1 LPALIKQIKKIKK
14 MEQKYHSLTKEE
26 INQLKSQGCT
36 SCSWS
41 TIQVTEQFDPGKVTS
56 TKFSGNIKLG
66 VFDREFTFFGG
77 VKKPAGISNATIH
90 NCIIGN
96 NVYIGQIKNYIA
108 NYIIEDDVVIE
119 NVDIIA
125 VEGESS
131 FGNGVI
137 VEAINEGGG
146 REIPIYDYL
155 SAHTAYI
162 LALYRHKPKV
172 INAFEK
178 VIADYT
184 KSVTSS
190 MGLIARDAKLL
201 NCRTIINVKI
211 GVKSTIE
218 GIYRLSNGSINSSV
232 EDPVYLGPGVIV
244 ENFIICS
251 GSKISDATLISNCF
265 IGQGCELS
273 KHYSAENSLFFANCQ
288 GFHGEACAIFAGPYT
303 VSHHKST
310 LLIAGL
316 FSFLNA
322 GSGSNQSN
330 HMYKLGPI
338 HQGIIER
345 GSKTTSDSYILWP
358 AKIGAFSL
366 VMGRHYRNSDTSDL
380 PFSYLV
386 ESKDESVLNPGMNLR
401 SVGTVRDAQKWPK
414 RDKRKDPNKLDY
426 INFNLLSPYTIQKM
440 IKGNEIL
447 NRLKMS
453 SGESSD
459 HYFYQRCKIFNPSLN
474 KGIRL
479 YEIGINK
486 FLGNSLIKRLE
497 KINFKNNK
505 EIQKRLKPDTPIG
518 TGKWVDLAGLIAPEE
533 IVGKLLSDIENEKIS
548 TLEQVDSFFKAIHDN
563 YYTYEWT
570 WAVDI
575 LQKRIGKEI
584 NEITSWDIIELVEK
598 WKKSV
603 EDLDNMLYEDAK
615 KEFSLNS
622 KTGFGMDGEETDK
635 QLDFEQVRGKFES
648 NSTVSAIKEHIIE
661 KTNLGNELIER
672 MKKVS

>member
-1 LPALIKQIKKIKK
+1 
-14 MEQKYHSLTKEE
+14 MTQKYRPLTKEE
-26 INQLKSQGCT
+26 INQLESQGCT
-36 SCSWS
+36 ACDW
-41 TIQVTEQFDPGKVTS
+41 TNVQVANQFDPEKIKS

-66 VFDREFTFFGG
+66 VFDKEITFFGG

-96 NVYIGQIKNYIA
+96 NVYIGLIKNYLA

-119 NVDIIA
+119 NVDMIA

-172 INAFEK
+172 IEALEQ

-190 MGLIARDAKLL
+190 MGLIARGAKLI

-211 GVKSTIE
+211 GVNSTIE
-218 GIYRLSNGSINSSV
+218 GVYRLSNGSINSSV

-244 ENFIICS
+244 EDFIVCS
-251 GSKISDATLISNCF
+251 GSKISDATLVSHCF

-303 VSHHKST
+303 VTHHKST

-338 HQGIIER
+338 HQGIVER
-345 GSKTTSDSYILWP
+345 GSKTTSDSYMLWP
-358 AKIGAFSL
+358 AKVGAFSL
-366 VMGRHYRNSDTSDL
+366 VMGRHYRNSDTSDM
-380 PFSYLV
+380 PFSYLI
-386 ESKDESVLNPGMNLR
+386 EKNDDSFLIPGINLR
-401 SVGTVRDAQKWPK
+401 SVGTIRDAQKWPK

-447 NRLKMS
+447 NRLKNS

-459 HYFYQRCKIFNPSLN
+459 HYFYQRCKILNSSL
-474 KGIRL
+474 KRGIRL

-497 KINFKNNK
+497 KTNFKNNS
-505 EIQKRLKPDTPIG
+505 EIQKRLKPDTPVG
-518 TGKWVDLAGLIAPEE
+518 TGNWVDLAGLIAPEE
-533 IVGKLLSDIENEKIS
+533 IVGKFLSDIENKKTT
-548 TLEQVDSFFKAIHDN
+548 TLEQVDSYFKSIHDN
-563 YYTYEWT
+563 YYNFEWT
-570 WAVDI
+570 WVIDI
-575 LQKRIGKEI
+575 LQKRIDKTFD
-584 NEITSWDIIELVEK
+584 EITSYDIIDLVEK
-598 WKKSV
+598 WKTSV
-603 EDLDNMLYEDAK
+603 VDLDNMLYEDAK
-615 KEFSLNS
+615 KEFSLNT

-648 NSTVSAIKEHIIE
+648 NSTVSATKEHIIK

-672 MKKVS
+672 MKKIS

>member
-1 LPALIKQIKKIKK
+1 MTQN
-14 MEQKYHSLTKEE
+14 YRSLTKKE
-26 INQLKSQGCT
+26 IDQLISQGCS
-36 SCSWS
+36 SCDW
-41 TIQVTEQFDPGKVTS
+41 TNIQVADQFDPREVKS
-56 TKFSGNIKLG
+56 TKFSGKIKLG
-66 VFDREFTFFGG
+66 VFGKEITFFGG

-96 NVYIGQIKNYIA
+96 NVYIGQIKNYLA

-125 VEGESS
+125 VEGECS

-162 LALYRHKPKV
+162 LALYRHMPKV
-172 INAFEK
+172 IKALEK

-190 MGLIARDAKLL
+190 MGLIARGAKLI
-201 NCRTIINVKI
+201 NCRTIKNVKI
-211 GVKSTIE
+211 GVNSTIE
-218 GIYRLSNGSINSSV
+218 GVYRLSNGTINSSV
-232 EDPVYLGPGVIV
+232 EDPVYFGPGVIV
-244 ENFIICS
+244 EDFIVCS
-251 GSKISDATLISNCF
+251 GSKISDATLISHCF

-303 VSHHKST
+303 VTHHKST

-338 HQGIIER
+338 HQGIVER
-345 GSKTTSDSYILWP
+345 GSKTTSDSYLLWP
-358 AKIGAFSL
+358 AKVGAFSL
-366 VMGRHYRNSDTSDL
+366 VMGRHYKNSDTSDL
-380 PFSYLV
+380 PFSYLI
-386 ESKDESVLNPGMNLR
+386 EKHDDSVLIPGINLR

-440 IKGNEIL
+440 IKGDEIL
-447 NRLKMS
+447 NRLKNS

-459 HYFYQRCKIFNPSLN
+459 HYFYQRCKILNPSLN

-497 KINFKNNK
+497 KINFKNDK
-505 EIQKRLKPDTPIG
+505 EIQKRLKPDTPVG

-533 IVGKLLSDIENEKIS
+533 IVKKLLSDMENEKIN
-548 TLEQVDSFFKAIHDN
+548 TLEQVDSYFKSIHDN

-570 WAVDI
+570 WVIDV
-575 LQKRIGKEI
+575 LQKRIGKTI
-584 NEITSWDIIELVEK
+584 NEITAQDIMEQIEK

-603 EDLDNMLYEDAK
+603 VDLDNMLYEDAK
-615 KEFSLNS
+615 KEFSLNT

-635 QLDFEQVRGKFES
+635 QIDFEQVRGEFES
-648 NSTVSAIKEHIIE
+648 NITVSATKEHIVK

-672 MKKVS
+672 MKKVI

>member
-1 LPALIKQIKKIKK
+1 
-14 MEQKYHSLTKEE
+14 MTRKYRLLTKKE
-26 INQLKSQGCT
+26 IDQLISQGC
-36 SCSWS
+36 SCDDW
-41 TIQVTEQFDPGKVTS
+41 TNIQVAEQFDTGKVKT

-66 VFDREFTFFGG
+66 VFDKEFTFFGG

-96 NVYIGQIKNYIA
+96 NVYIEHINNYLA
-108 NYIIEDDVVIE
+108 NYIIENDVFIE
-119 NVDIIA
+119 NVDMIA

-131 FGNGVI
+131 FGNGVR
-137 VEAINEGGG
+137 VQAINEGGG
-146 REIPIYDYL
+146 REIPIYDFL

-178 VIADYT
+178 VIAEYT

-190 MGLIARDAKLL
+190 MGLIAQGAKLI
-201 NCRTIINVKI
+201 NCKTIINVNI
-211 GVKSTIE
+211 GVNSTIE
-218 GIYRLSNGSINSSV
+218 GVYRLSNGSINSCV
-232 EDPVYLGPGVIV
+232 EAPVYFGPGVVAQDFIV
-244 ENFIICS
+244 CS
-251 GSKISDATLISNCF
+251 GSKISDSTLISFCF

-288 GFHGEACAIFAGPYT
+288 CFQGEACAIFAGPYT

-316 FSFLNA
+316 FSFFNA

-338 HQGIIER
+338 HQGIVER
-345 GSKTTSDSYILWP
+345 GSKTTSDSYLLWP
-358 AKIGAFSL
+358 AKVGAFSL
-366 VMGRHYRNSDTSDL
+366 IMGRHYKNPDTSDL
-380 PFSYLV
+380 PFSYII
-386 ESKDESVLNPGMNLR
+386 EKDNDSVLIPGMNLQN
-401 SVGTVRDAQKWPK
+401 VGTIRDARKWPK
-414 RDKRKDPNKLDY
+414 RDKRKTPDKLDY
-426 INFNLLSPYTIQKM
+426 IIFNLLSPYTIQKM
-440 IKGNEIL
+440 IKGNKNL
-447 NRLKMS
+447 NRLKIS
-453 SGESSD
+453 SGKPSD
-459 HYFYQRCKIFNPSLN
+459 YYFYQRCKIYNSALN

-505 EIQKRLKPDTPIG
+505 EIQERLKPDTPIG
-518 TGKWVDLAGLIAPEE
+518 KGKWVDLAGLIAPEE
-533 IVGKLLSDIENEKIS
+533 IVKKLLTNIENEKIT
-548 TLEQVDSFFKAIHDN
+548 TLEQADSFFKSIHDN
-563 YYTYEWT
+563 YDTYEWT
-570 WAVDI
+570 WAIDI
-575 LQKRIGKEI
+575 LQKRIGKKV
-584 NEITSWDIIELVEK
+584 NEITSWDIIEQVEK

-603 EDLDNMLYEDAK
+603 VDLDNMLYEDAK
-615 KEFSLNS
+615 KEFSLNT
-622 KTGFGMDGEETDK
+622 KTGFGIDGEETDK

-661 KTNLGNELIER
+661 KTDLGNELIER
-672 MKKVS
+672 MKKVT

>member
-1 LPALIKQIKKIKK
+1 
-14 MEQKYHSLTKEE
+14 MTQKYRSLTKDEV
-26 INQLKSQGCT
+26 NQLKSQ
-36 SCSWS
+36 SCVSSSWD
-41 TIQVTEQFDPGKVTS
+41 TIQVAEKFNAKTVYS
-56 TKFSGNIKLG
+56 SKFSGNIKLG

-77 VKKPAGISNATIH
+77 VKKPAGIYDATLH

-96 NVYIGQIKNYIA
+96 NVYIGKIKNYIA
-108 NYIIEDDVVIE
+108 NYIVEDDVVIE
-119 NVDIIA
+119 NVDMVA

-162 LALYRHKPKV
+162 LALYRHMPKV
-172 INAFEK
+172 IKALEK

-190 MGLIARDAKLL
+190 MGLIARGAKLI
-201 NCRTIINVKI
+201 NCRTIKNVKI
-211 GVKSTIE
+211 GVNSTIE
-218 GIYRLSNGSINSSV
+218 GIYRLSNGSVNSSV
-232 EDPVYLGPGVIV
+232 EDPVYLGSGVII
-244 ENFIICS
+244 EDFIVCS
-251 GSKISDATLISNCF
+251 GSKISDATLISHCF

-303 VSHHKST
+303 VTHHKST

-338 HQGIIER
+338 HQGILER

-358 AKIGAFSL
+358 AKVGAFSL
-366 VMGRHYRNSDTSDL
+366 VMGRHYKNSDTSDL
-380 PFSYLV
+380 PFSYLI
-386 ESKDESVLNPGMNLR
+386 EKHDDSVLVPGINLR

-447 NRLKMS
+447 NKLKMS

-459 HYFYQRCKIFNPSLN
+459 HYFYQRCKILNPSLN

-497 KINFKNNK
+497 KINFKNKK
-505 EIQKRLKPDTPIG
+505 EIQKRLKPDTPVG

-533 IVGKLLSDIENEKIS
+533 IIKKLLSDIENEKIN
-548 TLEQVDSFFKAIHDN
+548 TLEQVDSYFKSIHDN

-570 WAVDI
+570 WVIDA
-575 LQKRIGKEI
+575 LQKRIGKTI
-584 NEITSWDIIELVEK
+584 NEITVQDIIEQVEK

-603 EDLDNMLYEDAK
+603 VDLDNMLYEDAK
-615 KEFSLNS
+615 KEFSLNT

-635 QLDFEQVRGKFES
+635 QIDFEQVRGEFES
-648 NSTVSAIKEHIIE
+648 NITVSATKEHIVK

-672 MKKVS
+672 MKKVT

>member
-1 LPALIKQIKKIKK
+1 
-14 MEQKYHSLTKEE
+14 MTQKFRPLSKEE
-26 INQLKSQGCT
+26 INQLKTQGCR
-36 SCSWS
+36 SCNWS
-41 TIQVTEQFDPGKVTS
+41 TIQVAEQFNPKTVHT

-66 VFDREFTFFGG
+66 VFDKEITFFGG
-77 VKKPAGISNATIH
+77 VKKPAGINNATIH
-90 NCIIGN
+90 NCIIGD
-96 NVYIGQIKNYIA
+96 NVYIGQIKNYLA
-108 NYIIEDDVVIE
+108 NYVIENEVIIE
-119 NVDIIA
+119 NVDMIA

-131 FGNGVI
+131 FGNGVR

-162 LALYRHKPKV
+162 LALYRHKPEV
-172 INAFEK
+172 INSIEK
-178 VIADYT
+178 LIADYT

-190 MGLIARDAKLL
+190 MGTIAQGAKLI

-211 GVKSTIE
+211 GINSTIE
-218 GIYRLSNGSINSSV
+218 GIYRLSNGTINSSI

-244 ENFIICS
+244 EDFIICS
-251 GSKISDATLISNCF
+251 GSKISDATLISHCF

-303 VSHHKST
+303 VTHHKST

-316 FSFLNA
+316 YSFLNA

-338 HQGIIER
+338 HQGIVER
-345 GSKTTSDSYILWP
+345 GSKTTSDSYMLWP
-358 AKIGAFSL
+358 AKVGAFSL
-366 VMGRHYRNSDTSDL
+366 VMGRHYKNSDTSDL
-380 PFSYLV
+380 PFSYII
-386 ESKDESVLNPGMNLR
+386 EKHDDSVLVPGVNLR

-440 IKGNEIL
+440 IQGRDIL
-447 NRLKMS
+447 NSIKMS

-459 HYFYQRCKIFNPSLN
+459 HYFYQRCKIYNRALN

-497 KINFKNNK
+497 KTNFKNNK
-505 EIQKRLKPDTPIG
+505 EIQHRLEPDTPIG

-533 IVGKLLSDIENEKIS
+533 IISKMLSDIENGKIT
-548 TLEQVDSFFKAIHDN
+548 TLEQIDNFFKSIYDN

-570 WAVDI
+570 WAINI
-575 LQKRIGKEI
+575 LQQRIGKKI
-584 NEITSWDIIELVEK
+584 SEITSQDVINQVEK
-598 WKKSV
+598 WITSV
-603 EDLDNMLYEDAK
+603 TDLDNMLYEDAK
-615 KEFSLNS
+615 KEFSLDT
-622 KTGFGMDGEETDK
+622 KTGFGIDGEEIDK
-635 QLDFEQVRGKFES
+635 QIDFEQVRGEFES
-648 NSTVSAIKEHIIE
+648 NSTVSEIKEHIIK
-661 KTNLGNELIER
+661 KTNLGNELIKR
-672 MKKVS
+672 MKTVV

>member
-1 LPALIKQIKKIKK
+1 
-14 MEQKYHSLTKEE
+14 MTRKYRLLTKKE
-26 INQLKSQGCT
+26 IDQLISQGC
-36 SCSWS
+36 SCDDW
-41 TIQVTEQFDPGKVTS
+41 TNIQVAEQFDTGKVKT

-66 VFDREFTFFGG
+66 VFDKEFTFFSG

-96 NVYIGQIKNYIA
+96 NVYIEHINNYLA
-108 NYIIEDDVVIE
+108 NYIIENDVFIE
-119 NVDIIA
+119 NVDMIA

-131 FGNGVI
+131 FGNGVR
-137 VEAINEGGG
+137 VQAINEGGG
-146 REIPIYDYL
+146 REIPIYDFL

-178 VIADYT
+178 VIAEYT

-190 MGLIARDAKLL
+190 MGLIAQGAKLI
-201 NCRTIINVKI
+201 NCKTIINVNI
-211 GVKSTIE
+211 GVNSTIE
-218 GIYRLSNGSINSSV
+218 GVYRLSNGSINSCV
-232 EDPVYLGPGVIV
+232 EAPVYFGPGVVAEDFIV
-244 ENFIICS
+244 CS
-251 GSKISDATLISNCF
+251 GSKISDSTLISFCF

-288 GFHGEACAIFAGPYT
+288 CFQGEACAIFAGPYT

-316 FSFLNA
+316 FSFFNA

-338 HQGIIER
+338 HQGIVER
-345 GSKTTSDSYILWP
+345 GSKTTSDSYLLWP
-358 AKIGAFSL
+358 AKVGAFSL
-366 VMGRHYRNSDTSDL
+366 VKGRHYKNSDTSDL
-380 PFSYLV
+380 PFSYII
-386 ESKDESVLNPGMNLR
+386 EKDNDSVLIPGMNLQN
-401 SVGTVRDAQKWPK
+401 VGTIRDARKWPK
-414 RDKRKDPNKLDY
+414 RDKRKTPDKLDY
-426 INFNLLSPYTIQKM
+426 IIFNLLSPYTIQKM
-440 IKGNEIL
+440 IKGNKNL
-447 NRLKMS
+447 NRLKIS
-453 SGESSD
+453 SGKPSD
-459 HYFYQRCKIFNPSLN
+459 YYFYQRCKIYNSALN

-479 YEIGINK
+479 YEISINK

-505 EIQKRLKPDTPIG
+505 EIQERLKPDTPIG
-518 TGKWVDLAGLIAPEE
+518 KGKWVDLAGLIAPEE
-533 IVGKLLSDIENEKIS
+533 IVKKLLTNIENEKIT
-548 TLEQVDSFFKAIHDN
+548 TLEQVDSFFKAIHNN

-570 WAVDI
+570 WAIDI
-575 LQKRIGKEI
+575 LQKRIGKKV
-584 NEITSWDIIELVEK
+584 NEITSWDIIEQVEK

-603 EDLDNMLYEDAK
+603 VDLDNMLYEDAK
-615 KEFSLNS
+615 KEFSLNT
-622 KTGFGMDGEETDK
+622 KTGFGIDGEETDK

-661 KTNLGNELIER
+661 KTDLGNELIER
-672 MKKVS
+672 MKKVT